1 MTKRGKIYRKIIL
14 NILRKLKKASA
25 YDVAKERWEN
35 PSKDDI
41 LVQETLQKIG
51 KTRTTQARIKKIFR
65 MPYQVYAMT
74 VFYMEMLEKEGKIK
88 FIGERDSAAP
98 LKKKIYQII
107 E

>member
-1 MTKRGKIYRKIIL
+1 MSKMGKIYRKIIL

-35 PSKDDI
+35 PSKDDV
-41 LVQETLQKIG
+41 LVQEILQKIG
-51 KTRTTQARIKKIFR
+51 KTRTTQTRIKQIFR

-74 VFYMEMLEKEGKIK
+74 VFYMKMLEQEGKVK
-88 FIGERDSAAP
+88 YVGEKDSAAP